1 MVLHLHNKRLP
12 NKMAKT
18 QKATGTSAK
27 KPAAAPTQS
36 TPVASAVA
44 SATVP
49 LFKCTAATWPLK
61 AQSGNTIRAYAYK
74 VAMQLTAAHRKG
86 FTLVQYRKALVAGQ
100 VASNKA
106 ITGFKLPSG
115 GWLAH
120 NMPTWAS
127 NPKQAWLVTA

>member
-1 MVLHLHNKRLP
+1 MATKNKTAAAAAG
-12 NKMAKT
+12 N
-18 QKATGTSAK
+18 K
-27 KPAAAPTQS
+27 KPAAAPVQT

-74 VAMQLTAAHRKG
+74 VAMQLTATSRKG
-86 FTLVQYRKALVAGQ
+86 FTLVAYRKALVAGQ
-100 VASNKA
+100 VANNKA
-106 ITGFKLPSG
+106 ITGFKMPSG
-115 GWLAH
+115 GWQAH

-127 NPKQAWLVTA
+127 NPKQSWLVSA